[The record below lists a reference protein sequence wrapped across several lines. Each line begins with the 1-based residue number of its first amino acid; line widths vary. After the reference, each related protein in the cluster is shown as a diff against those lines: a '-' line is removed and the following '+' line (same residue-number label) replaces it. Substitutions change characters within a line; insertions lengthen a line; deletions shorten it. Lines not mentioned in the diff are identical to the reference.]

1 MPWYNSFSQRFCHFI
16 MKCQG
21 GQLLFLSGNAPSAE
35 AGETKLR
42 ETLNNGSAAKK
53 FEDMIIAQ
61 GADPEKARVLCNKNA
76 NIWSVLQKARFITPV
91 KSQKTGW
98 VFQVSLKHLKSWVL
112 IFIQSYKL
120 IFFY

>member
-1 MPWYNSFSQRFCHFI
+1 

-35 AGETKLR
+35 AGEAKLK

-61 GADPEKARVLCNKNA
+61 GADPEKAKVLCDKNA
-76 NIWSVLQKARFITPV
+76 DVWSVLPKAKFMTPV

-98 VFQVSLKHLKSWVL
+98 VFLVSMKHLKSLVL
-112 IFIQSYKL
+112 IFIQSLKL
-120 IFFY
+120 IFFH